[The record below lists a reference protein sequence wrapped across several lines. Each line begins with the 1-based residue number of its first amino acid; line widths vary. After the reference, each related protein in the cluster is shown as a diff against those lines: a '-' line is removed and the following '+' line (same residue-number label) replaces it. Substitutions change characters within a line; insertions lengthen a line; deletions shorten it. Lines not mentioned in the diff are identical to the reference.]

1 MHAVQAQSA
10 STTTNVHFEPLLTD
24 TQAAE
29 LLGIHP
35 KTLQRFAR
43 NGQIPAH
50 RIGRYWRFR
59 ASELDLWLRSALQS
73 GSQSAVSQEIVQ

>member
-1 MHAVQAQSA
+1 MHAVQGQSA
-10 STTTNVHFEPLLTD
+10 NFTTIPTSLFEPLLTD

-43 NGQIPAH
+43 GGQIPAH
-50 RIGRYWRFR
+50 RIGRFWRYR
-59 ASELDLWLRSALQS
+59 ASELDWWLRSELCS
-73 GSQSAVSQEIVQ
+73 GSQSAA